1 MRDGV
6 VGGGK
11 RWARLICEPSICAE
25 ASCSR
30 DLVTLKANVD
40 GRMVMGT
47 TADGEAGACAGV
59 VQAVHA
65 SLTLTR
71 DGRSREKTGEDV
83 KHDGDELGHR

>member
-6 VGGGK
+6 EGGGK
-11 RWARLICEPSICAE
+11 GWARSICEPSICAE

-40 GRMVMGT
+40 GRMVMGM
-47 TADGEAGACAGV
+47 TADGEAGACAGL

-65 SLTLTR
+65 SS
-71 DGRSREKTGEDV
+71 DADEGRTKQRGIWGRCQT
-83 KHDGDELGHR
+83 